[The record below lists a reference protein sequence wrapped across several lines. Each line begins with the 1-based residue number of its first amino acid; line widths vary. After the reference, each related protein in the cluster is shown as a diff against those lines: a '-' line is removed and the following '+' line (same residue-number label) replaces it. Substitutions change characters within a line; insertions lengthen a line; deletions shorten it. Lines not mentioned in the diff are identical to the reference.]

1 MFIKYFLSI
10 IKYVIMGPT
19 FYSSP
24 GQSTLFSGFG
34 ELLTTT
40 YRAYNSKK
48 PADQVS
54 KHNAL
59 FRRLNEKNNMKTLDG
74 GLSIVEPLDYQAN
87 STYQRYS
94 GYDTLNIG
102 ALDVIT
108 AAEYPW
114 RQAAVNIAV
123 SGLELRTNTGANRI
137 INLAKS
143 KITNAERSFANNLAT
158 DLYSDGSAANQIG
171 GIQAI
176 VADTPTNTVGGI
188 DASTWAF
195 WKNIVQSAAAPL
207 QGGSAIVPSATTIES
222 LMLPLYLRLTRG
234 ADHPDIIVASED
246 YFTFYEQSQT
256 SIKRYSSS
264 DEAQGGFISLKYKL
278 ADVFFDAAASGI
290 PGAHMYF
297 LNTDFIK
304 FQAHQDANMTIMP
317 ELQAVNQDAM
327 VTPILFQGN
336 VTCSARFLQG
346 VLKA

>member
-1 MFIKYFLSI
+1 MA
-10 IKYVIMGPT
+10 
-19 FYSSP
+19 SP

-59 FRRLNEKNNMKTLDG
+59 FRRLNEKGNMTTLDG

-102 ALDVIT
+102 AVDVIT
-108 AAEYPW
+108 AAEFPW

-143 KITNAERSFANNLAT
+143 KITNAQRSFANNLST

-171 GIQAI
+171 GLGLL
-176 VADTPTNTVGGI
+176 VADSPSSAGTVGGI
-188 DASTWAF
+188 DQVAWPF
-195 WKNIVQSAAAPL
+195 WRNIVNSAAAPL
-207 QGGSAIVPSATTIES
+207 NGIAAITPGVTTMEQ

-234 ADHPDIIVASED
+234 GDYPDLIVASED
-246 YFTFYEQSQT
+246 YFSYYEQGQT
-256 SIKRYSSS
+256 AIKRYTSSE
-264 DEAQGGFISLKYKL
+264 EAQGGFVSMKYKL
-278 ADVFFDAAASGI
+278 SDVFFDAAAAGM
-290 PGAHMYF
+290 PLAHMYF
-297 LNTDFIK
+297 LNTNFIK
-304 FQAHQDANMTIMP
+304 FVAHQDANMTIMP

-346 VLKA
+346 VIKA